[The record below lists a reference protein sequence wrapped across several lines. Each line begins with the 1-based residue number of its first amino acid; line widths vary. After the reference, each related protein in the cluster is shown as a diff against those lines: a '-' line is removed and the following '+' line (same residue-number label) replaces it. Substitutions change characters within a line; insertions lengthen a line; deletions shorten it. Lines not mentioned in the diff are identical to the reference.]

1 MKLIKKIFGF
11 KLEFSPKE
19 LAELVSLFQNQPESF
34 LGKVK
39 DLKTTEKKK

>member
-11 KLEFSPKE
+11 KLEFSPQE
-19 LAELVSLFQNQPESF
+19 LVKLVSLFQNQPENF
-34 LGKVK
+34 LEKAK